1 MKVGL
6 RDYFAGQAMQGL
18 LAYQADEAH
27 FVFIANESYAIA
39 DAMMAAREATHE
51 QSASGIARELKANQS
66 A

>member
-1 MKVGL
+1 MSVGL

-18 LAYQADEAH
+18 LAYQADEAY
-27 FVFIANESYAIA
+27 FVAKEAYTIA

-51 QSASGIARELKANQS
+51 QSSSGIASELKANQS